1 MNCNVKTRMAW
12 KEAVLEIFSD
22 TRQGKG
28 TIDKIIE
35 KTRDSEINS
44 NKQSIEHTSYRS
56 ISLLTY
62 FQNKIIC
69 FLFIVFSNLNPCP

>member
-12 KEAVLEIFSD
+12 KEAVLEIFCD

-44 NKQSIEHTSYRS
+44 NKQLIEHTSYRS
-56 ISLLTY
+56 NY
-62 FQNKIIC
+62 
-69 FLFIVFSNLNPCP
+69 

>member
-12 KEAVLEIFSD
+12 KEAVLEIFCD

-35 KTRDSEINS
+35 KTRDREINS
-44 NKQSIEHTSYRS
+44 VKNG
-56 ISLLTY
+56 
-62 FQNKIIC
+62 
-69 FLFIVFSNLNPCP
+69 LFIIFPDFFSCILKLHD